1 MSAIFGFEREPL
13 KKGTVRKLI
22 EFIRSVYVVVLFV
35 VLEAVAVNF
44 YAHSTAYAQARLL
57 SRSNRLL
64 GDAHGLIGG
73 IGRYFTLGSENRR
86 LVERVA
92 ELEERLAAYAE
103 AENAL
108 RLESYIEGEQD
119 LKYRMTTATVVAGT
133 VNRTQNLL
141 TLNRGYRDGVT
152 VGMGVLSAAGS
163 MVGYVVDCSERY
175 AVAMP
180 VLNTSFR
187 SSGRLAGTD
196 YYGAIS
202 WDGRD
207 AETVQLTDISKYAEP
222 REGQEVVTTGFSQYF
237 LEDVL
242 IGWVERAELNETRTT
257 YTIHVRL
264 AAEISRLRDV
274 VLVDNRDREVVGDL
288 QEQVRQNGGTIAP
301 DRSGNNN

>member
-1 MSAIFGFEREPL
+1 MSAIFEFDRGA
-13 KKGTVRKLI
+13 VRKLI

-44 YAHSTAYAQARLL
+44 YAHSTAYTQARLL
-57 SRSNRLL
+57 TRSNRLL
-64 GDAHGLIGG
+64 GDAHGLVGD
-73 IGRYFTLGSENRR
+73 IGRYFTLGRENRR
-86 LVERVA
+86 LIERVA

-103 AENAL
+103 AENAE
-108 RLESYIEGEQD
+108 RLESYIDSEQD
-119 LKYRMTTATVVAGT
+119 PKYRMTTATLVGGA
-133 VNRTQNLL
+133 VNRSQNLL
-141 TLNRGYRDGVT
+141 TLNRGYRDGIS
-152 VGMGVLSAAGS
+152 VGMGVLSPSGA
-163 MVGYVVDCSERY
+163 MVGFVVDCSERY

-196 YYGAIS
+196 YFGSIS

-207 AETVQLTDISKYAEP
+207 AETVQLSDISKYAEP

-237 LEDVL
+237 PEDVL

-257 YTIHVRL
+257 YTVHVRL

-274 VLVDNRDREVVGDL
+274 VLVGNRDREVVGDL
-288 QEQVRQNGGTIAP
+288 QEQVRQNGGAISP
-301 DRSGNNN
+301 DRSATTN